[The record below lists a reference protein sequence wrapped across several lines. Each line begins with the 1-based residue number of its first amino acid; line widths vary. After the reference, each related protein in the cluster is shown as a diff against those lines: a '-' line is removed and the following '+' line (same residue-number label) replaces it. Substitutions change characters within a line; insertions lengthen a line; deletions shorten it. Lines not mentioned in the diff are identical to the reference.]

1 MITKQK
7 NLIIIMVYNNDSFN
21 LNKCIFVILN
31 YKLVAETLLPLL
43 IAVWYFT
50 ISFTADSKWIT
61 QVSWKGKKL

>member
-43 IAVWYFT
+43 IAV
-50 ISFTADSKWIT
+50 
-61 QVSWKGKKL
+61 